1 MKNLTIIFLFLTS
14 VVFSQDEIPN
24 VTLNDL
30 NGEGFDVRSFSE
42 DGQLTVI
49 SLWATWCVP
58 CLKELD
64 AINDVYPDWQE
75 ETGVQ
80 LVAISIDDARTQ
92 KRVRP
97 LINGKGWP
105 YKILLDE
112 NHDFKRAIG
121 AASVPLTLLV
131 KNNKVLYRH
140 SGYSPGAEDELYEK
154 IKEYSK

>member
-14 VVFSQDEIPN
+14 VVFSQDEVPN

>member
-42 DGQLTVI
+42 EGQLTVI